1 MTMMTFIRHGETDA
15 NRENIVQGQF
25 DSPLND
31 RGRQQCALLGAR
43 IAAWPKPPTA
53 FYASPLRR
61 AAESAAII
69 AEKVAE
75 KVAAE
80 AGGDGPRGEV
90 MAPQLLDGL
99 MEMSFGALD
108 GQSRA
113 AIEASHGAD
122 FLKGIF
128 NDRTSAEVVAGGE
141 SPRQVLARF
150 TATVAELRRTHPEP
164 GSHIAVVTHGL
175 ALRNYC
181 HHLLDIPV
189 GAPKFRFRNT
199 AITQVTFLGES
210 CYFAA
215 IGDAAHLEH
224 AAHKE

>member
-75 KVAAE
+75 TSASAE
-80 AGGDGPRGEV
+80 YGAETF
-90 MAPQLLDGL
+90 APQLLAGL
-99 MEMSFGALD
+99 MEMSFGTLD

-189 GAPKFRFRNT
+189 GTPKFRFRNT